1 MITIYDLLEID
12 EDALD
17 DEIERAY
24 RKLILEYRQDP
35 SFSAEKN
42 EENEM
47 ITNKLKI
54 AYEILSDKEKR
65 KKYDNDLAKKRAEDL
80 LKKMNNTENKAS
92 EQEQKVEEQKST
104 QISNEEKDYEDDEEY
119 DDGDEED
126 YSGEN
131 EDAPPPEPKTTYSSE
146 LTKEEKKKLK
156 KAAEEEFRA
165 NLERARKAEETYN
178 KAYNEAYNNYFGG
191 VKSFPTTIKSFFI
204 KVICLFVIILV
215 FYIMFKLPPVKNALN
230 DIYESIPALKVIVDM
245 FKK

>member
-1 MITIYDLLEID
+1 MVTIYDLLEID

-24 RKLILEYRQDP
+24 RKLVLEYRQDP

-54 AYEILSDKEKR
+54 AYEILSDKERR

-80 LKKMNNTENKAS
+80 LKKMNN
-92 EQEQKVEEQKST
+92 
-104 QISNEEKDYEDDEEY
+104 NEEKKKQPEQKEDKYDSNEIVDEEKSDDNDEEY
-119 DDGDEED
+119 DDGDED
-126 YSGEN
+126 SYSGEN
-131 EDAPPPEPKTTYSSE
+131 EDVLPPPKTYSSE

-178 KAYNEAYNNYFGG
+178 KAYNDAYDNYFGG

-204 KVICLFVIILV
+204 KVICLFVILLV

-230 DIYESIPALKVIVDM
+230 DIYESVPALKVIVDM